1 MLRQSILP
9 NGGNGDNDDA
19 IEIVE
24 TNFKRHKNVII
35 ISYKNVGY
43 VLIELFIS
51 QIMDKVEIDLSF
63 GRVPLI

>member
-35 ISYKNVGY
+35 ISYKIVAC

-51 QIMDKVEIDLSF
+51 QIMDKVENRFEL
-63 GRVPLI
+63 G

>member
-9 NGGNGDNDDA
+9 NGGNGDNNDA

-35 ISYKNVGY
+35 ISYKIVAY

-51 QIMDKVEIDLSF
+51 QIMDKEENRFEL
-63 GRVPLI
+63 G